1 MLGRGCDVEIN
12 MADPAAR
19 SCTDECDGRV
29 RGDVSVGESAGER
42 NCAGGWFIVDEGR
55 KKMTRPYCD
64 NLMIPG
70 FIQAR
75 GEVYYTEKPH
85 KMLLGAKG
93 KDVVL
98 TKNNMTAPTC
108 TAYHCPVCRKVI
120 LARFATS
127 EE

>member
-19 SCTDECDGRV
+19 SCADERDGRV

-42 NCAGGWFIVDEGR
+42 NCAGGWFIIDEGR
-55 KKMTRPYCD
+55 KKMTCPYC
-64 NLMIPG
+64 NNPMIPG

-75 GEVYYTEKPH
+75 FEVYFTEKPH

-108 TAYHCPVCRKVI
+108 PAYHCPACRKVI
-120 LARFATS
+120 V
-127 EE
+127 EYE